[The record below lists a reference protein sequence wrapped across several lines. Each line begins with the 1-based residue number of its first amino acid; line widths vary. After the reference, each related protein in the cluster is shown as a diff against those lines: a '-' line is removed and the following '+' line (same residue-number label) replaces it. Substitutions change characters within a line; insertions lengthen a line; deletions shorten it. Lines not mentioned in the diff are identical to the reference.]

1 MICKMVL
8 ILLGGALVIGSWIFG
23 INQGLDLESFS
34 ALSLFTTFWGF
45 LTWNFIKENEP
56 LE

>member
-45 LTWNFIKENEP
+45 LTWNFVKENEP